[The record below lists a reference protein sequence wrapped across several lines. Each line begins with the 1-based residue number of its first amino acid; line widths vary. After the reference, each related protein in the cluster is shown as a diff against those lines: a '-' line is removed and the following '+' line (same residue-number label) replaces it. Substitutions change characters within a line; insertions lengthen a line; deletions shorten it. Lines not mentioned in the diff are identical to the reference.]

1 LAIALQRF
9 ADGID
14 AGNKLHVAW
23 TLSIPEEHLD
33 IIAGQLQQA
42 LVAARNG
49 A

>member
-1 LAIALQRF
+1 LAIAQRF

-14 AGNKLHVAW
+14 AGNKLHAW